1 MRNSFTHLMVSVGE
15 RSQILET
22 RSVPDLFFLYTLKPS
37 PPVACRRRS
46 EGLPPDP
53 GLASERIG
61 RAGEG
66 INIHVHTHQ

>member
-1 MRNSFTHLMVSVGE
+1 MRNSLTHLMVLVGE
-15 RSQILET
+15 CSQILET

-46 EGLPPDP
+46 EGPPPDP
-53 GLASERIG
+53 VLASERIR

-66 INIHVHTHQ
+66 INIFVHIHQ